1 MKKEKEFVPFKLGL
15 NEVGEQV
22 MSAYREYQKVK
33 DTNSVIKDALIV
45 YVDNFKKK
53 DVSEKFRG
61 EIEKDLVTALLGYKN
76 FCVNEEYHCNQ
87 AYEFVKE
94 YISDESIKLIVVKG
108 YKPNNI
114 VIRKMIGL
122 KATDFSTMFGISHKE
137 AERYY
142 VSGGFAETFV
152 KLVANKVANEAI
164 SNMKLPK
171 DIVSV
176 TISSVYK
183 VENRLLY
190 NINIDFNVNIYKI
203 DSDVLDK
210 IVEESKKLKEPI
222 DFFE

>member
-87 AYEFVKE
+87 AYEFTVE
-94 YISDESIKLIVVKG
+94 DLVDIQSIAK
-108 YKPNNI
+108 
-114 VIRKMIGL
+114 R
-122 KATDFSTMFGISHKE
+122 
-137 AERYY
+137 
-142 VSGGFAETFV
+142 
-152 KLVANKVANEAI
+152 
-164 SNMKLPK
+164 
-171 DIVSV
+171 
-176 TISSVYK
+176 
-183 VENRLLY
+183 
-190 NINIDFNVNIYKI
+190 
-203 DSDVLDK
+203 
-210 IVEESKKLKEPI
+210 
-222 DFFE
+222 